1 MCRDRPG
8 RLSRRPVA
16 VGAGAGGGTRC
27 KQTSDGLA
35 SWVSGHQDGLG
46 LCFGVSR
53 RRGWKHLAELCARA
67 IDFDSILQL
76 NKIILNFNTVVR
88 SISESSQSSI
98 FLCGVMSLSVK

>member
-16 VGAGAGGGTRC
+16 VGGGRGAARGANRRRMASPAGCLATR
-27 KQTSDGLA
+27 TALA
-35 SWVSGHQDGLG
+35 CVSGFPDAD
-46 LCFGVSR
+46 
-53 RRGWKHLAELCARA
+53 GWKHLAELCARA